1 MQIGA
6 CCKSLKIK
14 LYTLLAVI
22 LFFLGTVFLSGRD
35 NIVHGVHY
43 DYGLQFSY
51 EWATLDWA
59 IYFFEFQVL
68 VFACALVARSW
79 KLLVFF
85 EVFTLTATQDLF
97 FYAWR
102 GFAFPSGDWTWMPLY
117 EVFGS
122 YTTAMQITLSFTSLY
137 EVIKRLAYQ

>member
-1 MQIGA
+1 MNKFA
-6 CCKSLKIK
+6 VF
-14 LYTLLAVI
+14 AVI
-22 LFFLGTVFLSGRD
+22 LFVLGAVFLSGRD
-35 NIVHGVHY
+35 NIVHGIHY
-43 DYGLQFSY
+43 DYGLIFSL
-51 EWATLDWA
+51 EWASLDWM

-68 VFACALVARSW
+68 VFACSLVARSW

-117 EVFGS
+117 ETFGAW
-122 YTTAMQITLSFTSLY
+122 TTPMQASLSFQSLW
-137 EVIKRLAYQ
+137 IAGRRLWLR